1 MPMHEWNL
9 PRESE
14 LARLDKLH
22 LPIAGLLRQ
31 WDDGGDRDAALCARL
46 REAFGQLFHQED
58 ALIHRCGLESAAA
71 DGHLAEHQQLLEKI
85 DTALSEPGDAAHDAL
100 RGALRHWRR
109 RHRDSHD
116 LLLRYAASSLE
127 HEQQR
132 QREAHQ
138 REWRCAH
145 AINRLLAAPGELSTA
160 LQQIAE
166 LLPAGLGWPPAC
178 GIHLL
183 FRQWHV
189 CSEAYDADRT
199 RLHIAL
205 LVDGQVAGD
214 LELSLAGDETDSTF
228 LATESERLYRLAQCL
243 EQALE
248 QRERRQQADRQ
259 NAEFRIAMEN
269 AADATIVTDT
279 RGRLSYANNAACNL
293 LGYTRE
299 HMLRLNLTDLSPPE
313 EMPRHLREFQAL
325 QHNGFLRGE
334 FRLRRQ
340 DGRSLI
346 MELNGV
352 PLPEQRYLISG
363 RDITASTLAENAL
376 RESEDRFRT
385 IVEATGDGI
394 LVSEKSSGRF
404 IFANQAMC
412 QMLGYTSGQLTG
424 LSMPHIHPDS
434 ELPDIRKTMRQMN
447 EGRLAIASEIPVK
460 RRDGSLFYADVKS
473 SPIRFGQTP
482 CLMAVF
488 RDVSER
494 REAELLLKRH
504 LDIQSLLGTLSTQL
518 ANDPIETL
526 WDRLPDMLGRVGS
539 MLHADRGCLIR
550 LDRLKRSSLLTHL
563 WQKTG
568 EDGLPLPNTLNI
580 PTSGMDWLCGELE
593 RQGFLTVDADTSL
606 PAEGGTLKALMR
618 VNGSRSLLIAPLRQ
632 QQEISQLIIMDC
644 QSDRHW
650 LWIESRM
657 LQSVAEML
665 AGSIEQYYRTLE
677 LTESRRRLLEA
688 QRIARVGSWEWD
700 ILHDSMHWSEEV
712 YSIAGLHAEQID
724 SSYDNFLGLIHPQD
738 SKLVRQA
745 INRSLERLTPL
756 ELEHRIIRPD
766 GSERVVCQQAIVR
779 VSDNGRALRM
789 TGTLQDITEAKQ
801 KELLLRQSATVY
813 ENTLEGVMITDRD
826 LSILD
831 VNPAFSQITGYS
843 RQEIIGKNPRV
854 LQSGKHDHHF
864 YQQIH
869 ESIRVTGHWQ
879 GEIWNRRKNGDIYP
893 EWLTISAVYDDQRVV
908 TNYVGVFSDIS
919 QIKKSESDLE
929 KLAHFDS
936 LTGLPNRLLF
946 LSRLDHAIENAK
958 RSGAGVAI
966 LFIDLDNFK
975 QVNDTLGHSTGDRL
989 LLEVATRLKTCVRK
1003 SDTVARIGGDEFLV
1017 LLENQSSD
1025 NPAIDIAAKLV
1036 AACGKPFLLDG
1047 HEMMVTAS
1055 IGISLFPRDGLD
1067 AETLM
1072 RNADIAMYQS
1082 KAEGKSCFHFY
1093 TEELTRHAML
1103 RVKMEQ
1109 ELRTA
1114 LRRKQL
1120 HLALQP
1126 KYRLTDGKLSGAEVL
1141 LRWHH
1146 PDLGRVPPDVFI
1158 PLAEE
1163 TGLIIPIGAWTLR
1176 QTCLLIRKW
1185 LDMGLTPGMI
1195 SINIAGPQIRRAPLQ
1210 ETLQHALNEFRLSPE
1225 QLDLE
1230 VTESFVMH
1238 RPDESLKVLRN
1249 LRELGV
1255 NLSIDDFGTGY
1266 SSLAYLKQLPI
1277 QTLKIDKSFVRGL
1290 PHNEN
1295 DVGICRAI
1303 ISLARTMHMQLVAEG
1318 IETEEQLRFLVEEGC
1333 EFGQGYHFAKP
1344 MSVEDFEALLQSSRI
1359 SERLQSIS
1367 R

>member
-568 EDGLPLPNTLNI
+568 EDGLPLPNALNI

-946 LSRLDHAIENAK
+946 LSRLDPVY
-958 RSGAGVAI
+958 RSGQLQTGQRHPGPQHRRPATAGSGHPPE
-966 LFIDLDNFK
+966 DLRA
-975 QVNDTLGHSTGDRL
+975 QVRHRGAHRRRRVSCAAGKPVFGQPGDRHRRQAGGRLRQAL
-989 LLEVATRLKTCVRK
+989 LAGRPRNDGDRQHRHQPVPARWPGCGNPDAQCRYRHVPVQGRGQILLPLLYRRAHPSRHVAGKDGAGAAYCPAAQTTAPSLATQIPADRRQTQRRRGAAALAPPGFGTRAAGCVHPAGGRDGAHH
-1003 SDTVARIGGDEFLV
+1003 SHWRMDPSANLPADTQMAGHGPDTGHDQHQHRRTADPPRALAG
-1017 LLENQSSD
+1017 
-1025 NPAIDIAAKLV
+1025 NPAARAERIPPV
-1036 AACGKPFLLDG
+1036 AG
-1047 HEMMVTAS
+1047 TAGS
-1055 IGISLFPRDGLD
+1055 GSHRIL
-1067 AETLM
+1067 
-1072 RNADIAMYQS
+1072 
-1082 KAEGKSCFHFY
+1082 
-1093 TEELTRHAML
+1093 RHA
-1103 RVKMEQ
+1103 
-1109 ELRTA
+1109 
-1114 LRRKQL
+1114 
-1120 HLALQP
+1120 
-1126 KYRLTDGKLSGAEVL
+1126 
-1141 LRWHH
+1141 
-1146 PDLGRVPPDVFI
+1146 PP
-1158 PLAEE
+1158 
-1163 TGLIIPIGAWTLR
+1163 G
-1176 QTCLLIRKW
+1176 
-1185 LDMGLTPGMI
+1185 
-1195 SINIAGPQIRRAPLQ
+1195 
-1210 ETLQHALNEFRLSPE
+1210 
-1225 QLDLE
+1225 
-1230 VTESFVMH
+1230 
-1238 RPDESLKVLRN
+1238 
-1249 LRELGV
+1249 
-1255 NLSIDDFGTGY
+1255 
-1266 SSLAYLKQLPI
+1266 
-1277 QTLKIDKSFVRGL
+1277 
-1290 PHNEN
+1290 
-1295 DVGICRAI
+1295 
-1303 ISLARTMHMQLVAEG
+1303 
-1318 IETEEQLRFLVEEGC
+1318 
-1333 EFGQGYHFAKP
+1333 
-1344 MSVEDFEALLQSSRI
+1344 
-1359 SERLQSIS
+1359 
-1367 R
+1367 